1 MNKQLISG
9 LLAVCLG
16 LTLFPSAAFAEE
28 QQAPTAEG
36 APRSDISDIF
46 GPTDTPAPAPEEG
59 TGEKVEVP
67 DISAFQT
74 NEEFKP
80 YDPWYPQ
87 KDQYGDYILTIP
99 KLKGRLSLFAGEK
112 NKLTARLYAPGVS
125 QSEGWKDATK
135 RWGGQD
141 DGLCFAASSSN
152 LISWYLNRY
161 VGLHPEN
168 QNDYEL
174 DAEKAFDR
182 FRNGWTPYEGGNQK
196 EALSWYFTG
205 GFPSGS
211 PDPFDNHLTGREHG
225 GYLSGKIPHNTSEQ
239 WSEVSFD
246 WQPSEIFSVFGS
258 FGDDRFPFMEDVG
271 GMTGKGAFST
281 WESFSEQVIRQLHY
295 GACTISIVTDR
306 SMGGGGHAITLW
318 GVDYEV
324 DTGLVT
330 AIHVTDSDDNRG
342 LFTVKIVRGDSN
354 SGVRMVD
361 YPYHGQGE
369 PQKFTR
375 IRDSIL
381 LYSPEVVRSS
391 KEEPELPESITS
403 NKYPIDENRI
413 ITGIQPGETLT
424 SIRQD
429 LIGQNIKVF
438 DAKGNPVAEDAPLA
452 TGYQLTMTDAGD
464 PGRLTVAVCGD
475 VNGDAAVNMRD
486 VVLMR
491 QTMKKVRT
499 LEGAFQKAAAFKSG
513 SETGPLQEDLAAVK
527 RYLLKFTDRL

>member
-1 MNKQLISG
+1 MNKHLISG

-16 LTLFPSAAFAEE
+16 LTLFPYAAFAEGE
-28 QQAPTAEG
+28 EPTG
-36 APRSDISDIF
+36 DVSYYSDITDIF
-46 GPTDTPAPAPEEG
+46 GPTDPPAPETDPGAGQE
-59 TGEKVEVP
+59 VVVP
-67 DISAFQT
+67 DVGALHS
-74 NEEFKP
+74 NEDFKP

-87 KDQYGDYILTIP
+87 KDQYGDYFLKIP
-99 KLKGRLSLFAGEK
+99 QLKGRLSFFVGDK

-125 QSEGWKDATK
+125 QNEGWKDATK

-152 LISWYLNRY
+152 LISWYLNQY
-161 VGLHPEN
+161 IKLHPEN

-174 DAEKAFDR
+174 NPEKIFDR

-196 EALSWYFTG
+196 EAMSWYFTG

-211 PDPFDNHLTGREHG
+211 PNPFENHLTGREDG
-225 GYLSGKIPHNTSEQ
+225 GYLKNKILHNTSDQ

-258 FGDDRFPFMEDVG
+258 FGDARFPFIEDVG
-271 GMTGKGAFST
+271 GLTGKGAFAT
-281 WESFSEQVIRQLHY
+281 WEGFSEQIVRQLHY
-295 GACTISIVTDR
+295 GPCTISILTDK

-342 LFTVKIVRGDSN
+342 FFTVKTVRGDSN
-354 SGVRMVD
+354 GGVRMVD

-375 IRDSIL
+375 IRDSIV

-391 KEEPELPESITS
+391 REEPTVPDSITS
-403 NKYPIDENRI
+403 NKYPIDENKI
-413 ITGIQPGETLT
+413 ITGIQPKESLT
-424 SIRQD
+424 TIRQD
-429 LIGQNIKVF
+429 LIGQDIKVF

-452 TGYQLTMTDAGD
+452 TGYLLTMTDASD
-464 PGRLTVAVCGD
+464 PEKLTVAVSGD

-486 VVLMR
+486 VVIMR
-491 QTMKKVRT
+491 QAMKNVKT
-499 LEGAFQKAAAFKSG
+499 LDGAFQKAATFKSG
-513 SETGPLQEDLAAVK
+513 SETGPMQQDVIAL
-527 RYLLKFTDRL
+527 RRFLLKFSNSL